1 MTIQQIETLQSEY
14 DRVGYLAP
22 HGILRAEAM
31 AELSRFVYG
40 QLEEQ
45 TGYFEEQTGVVLDDA
60 VAMRAYVAG
69 IEGQP
74 GKFES
79 LPRDIQQLIKGEF
92 PLPVRLAE
100 PFMVLAEEEGL
111 HELLRA
117 LLKDDSLRMHYPP
130 MVRFKLPGEKQASV
144 PLHQDAPY
152 FAHIEQF
159 VNSWIP
165 LCQITDECGGVDVL
179 PGSHR
184 VGALDHESK
193 ELWGSYVEGDEWRR
207 RYPPVHP
214 LIGIGDALLFGPHL
228 LHASHDNT
236 SDRPRCSLDCRWFA
250 STTETTRQY
259 LDLQSKQVVKMF

>member
-1 MTIQQIETLQSEY
+1 MVKQLDALQTEY
-14 DRVGYLAP
+14 DQVGYLALR
-22 HGILRAEAM
+22 GILRADAM
-31 AELSRFVYG
+31 AELSRWVYA
-40 QLEEQ
+40 QLDDQ
-45 TGYFEEQTGVVLDDA
+45 KRYFQEQTGVVLDDPA
-60 VAMRAYVAG
+60 AMRAYVAE
-69 IEGQP
+69 IEAEAGR
-74 GKFES
+74 FEG
-79 LPRDIQQLIKGEF
+79 LAREIQQLIKGEF
-92 PLPVRLAE
+92 PLPVRLAPE
-100 PFMVLAEEEGL
+100 FMVLAEETRL
-111 HELLRA
+111 HEVLRTLLG
-117 LLKDDSLRMHYPP
+117 DDRLRMHYPP

-184 VGALDHESK
+184 VGSLTHESK

-207 RYPPVHP
+207 QYPPVHP
-214 LIGIGDALLFGPHL
+214 LIGVGDALLFGPHL

>member
-1 MTIQQIETLQSEY
+1 MIQQLETLRSEY
-14 DRVGYLAP
+14 EQVGYLALS
-22 HGILRAEAM
+22 GILRAEAM

-45 TGYFEEQTGVVLDDA
+45 KGYFRAETGVELDDA
-60 VAMRAYVAG
+60 AAMRAYVAE
-69 IEGQP
+69 IEAQP
-74 GKFES
+74 GRFER
-79 LPRDIQQLIKGEF
+79 LGRDIQQLIKGEF
-92 PLPVRLAE
+92 PLAVRLAE
-100 PFMVLAEEEGL
+100 QFLLLADEERLHDVL
-111 HELLRA
+111 RT
-117 LLKDDSLRMHYPP
+117 LLKDERLRMHYPP

-165 LCQITDECGGVDVL
+165 LCQISEQCGGVDVL

-184 VGALDHESK
+184 VGALAHESK
-193 ELWGSYVEGDEWRR
+193 ELWGNYVAGEEWRR

-228 LHASHDNT
+228 LHASHDNS
-236 SDRPRCSLDCRWFA
+236 SDRTRCSLDCRWFA
-250 STTETTRQY
+250 STTATTRQY
-259 LDLQSKQVVKMF
+259 LDLQSKRVVKMF